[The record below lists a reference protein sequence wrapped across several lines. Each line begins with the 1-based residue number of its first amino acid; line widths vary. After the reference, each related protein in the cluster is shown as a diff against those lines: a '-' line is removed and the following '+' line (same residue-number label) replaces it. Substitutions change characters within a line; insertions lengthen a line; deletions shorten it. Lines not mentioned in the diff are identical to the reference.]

1 MHDEPSTRT
10 SSVPPVLPL
19 PAQCAHAKLQMA
31 QGQMEWGNRYNSI
44 SFQSTD
50 GPMENGKTT
59 RILEKGL

>member
-1 MHDEPSTRT
+1 MMSPLQEHHQYHQYCPSLLN
-10 SSVPPVLPL
+10 VLM
-19 PAQCAHAKLQMA
+19 QMA

>member
-1 MHDEPSTRT
+1 M
-10 SSVPPVLPL
+10 
-19 PAQCAHAKLQMA
+19 QMA